1 MQNYTEI
8 TACRACGCEELVEVL
23 DLNNQPLANSYHEGD
38 EEQEEYPLKINV
50 CSSCFHVQ
58 LSVVVDPDLMF
69 RDYLYVSGTS
79 QTLHEY
85 FEEFAKLCEYY
96 SRGRRRV
103 LDIACND
110 GTQLDK
116 FKELGWKTT
125 GVDPA
130 VNLYPKSAKNHYVVC
145 NYWNEQVATEMYD
158 TYDAIVAQNVFAH
171 THDLKTFLNACAIV
185 SDEKTNILIQT
196 SQANMILNN
205 EFDTIYHE
213 HLSFFNTKSMK
224 TCANLHGFSLV
235 RVFKPEIH
243 GGSYLFMLRKG
254 QHDEQ
259 FADEEIKKEEAAGLY
274 DLETYVQYAKNCKKV
289 TKDFKKQIKKFKDD
303 GYKIVGYG
311 AAAKGNT
318 FLNFAK
324 ADLDYIVD
332 DNDLKWNLMTPGR
345 DIMIKSPK
353 ALASENSNK
362 LVVVPLAWN
371 FFDEISNKCNEITGK
386 ELSFI
391 RYFPEVRVV

>member
-8 TACRACGCEELVEVL
+8 TTCRACGCEELVEVL
-23 DLNNQPLANSYHEGD
+23 DLNNQPLANSYHDGE
-38 EEQEEYPLKINV
+38 EEQDEYPLKINV

-69 RDYLYVSGTS
+69 KDYLYVSGTS
-79 QTLHEY
+79 KTLHEY
-85 FEEFAKLCEYY
+85 FEEFTKLCEYF

-116 FKELGWKTT
+116 FKQLGWKTT

-130 VNLYPKSAKNHYVVC
+130 INLYPLSSEEHYIIC
-145 NYWNEQVATEMYD
+145 DYWGEEVANELYD
-158 TYDAIVAQNVFAH
+158 TFDAIVAQNVFAH
-171 THDLKTFLNACAIV
+171 THDLRSFLNACSIV
-185 SDEKTNILIQT
+185 SDEKTNIFIQT
-196 SQANMILNN
+196 SQANMIVNN

-224 TCANLHGFSLV
+224 QCANLHGFSLV
-235 RVFKPEIH
+235 HVFKPEIH
-243 GGSYLFMLRKG
+243 GGSYLFVLRKG
-254 QHDEQ
+254 EHDEYR
-259 FADEEIKKEEAAGLY
+259 ANDEIKKETEAGLY
-274 DLETYVQYAKNCKKV
+274 DLETYIEYAKNCRKV
-289 TKDFKKQIKKFKDD
+289 TEDFKKEIQKFKDD
-303 GYKIVGYG
+303 GYKVVGYG

-318 FLNFAK
+318 FLNFAEV
-324 ADLDYIVD
+324 DLDYIVD
-332 DNDLKWNLMTPGR
+332 DNDLKWDLKTPGR
-345 DIMIKSPK
+345 NIMIKDPK
-353 ALASENSNK
+353 SLAYENSDK

-371 FFDEISNKCNEITGK
+371 FFDEISKKCNEITGAK
-386 ELSFI
+386 LSFI